1 MSIEI
6 VGWAAVGLT
15 QVFWIPNIIRIF
27 RTRDV
32 EGYSLLAWLIL
43 LAGASCWF
51 VYFAAQ
57 RDLVGIV
64 ANISGIAGSSITLG
78 CILRW
83 GHRRPSERASR
94 LEGRSEMAPLVPE
107 PLTTDQR

>member
-1 MSIEI
+1 LSIEI

-57 RDLVGIV
+57 GDLVGIV

-83 GHRRPSERASR
+83 GRGWPRGRTARSGS
-94 LEGRSEMAPLVPE
+94 RSEMVLGPE
-107 PLTTDQR
+107 PLTTDQG